1 METVWSDKKRWVL
14 FALPWTF
21 TTYTL
26 DEDKLIIDSGLLVT
40 KQEEIL
46 LYRVQDITLTRNIFQ
61 RMSNLGTITIRS
73 ADKTTPYLDIKNI
86 PNCKEV
92 KRQLSDLVEAAK
104 DKKRVFSREIMGNG
118 PSMDEYTI

>member
-61 RMSNLGTITIRS
+61 RMSNLGTITIRA
-73 ADKTTPYLDIKNI
+73 ADKS
-86 PNCKEV
+86 KEV

-104 DKKRVFSREIMGNG
+104 DKKRVFSREIMGGG